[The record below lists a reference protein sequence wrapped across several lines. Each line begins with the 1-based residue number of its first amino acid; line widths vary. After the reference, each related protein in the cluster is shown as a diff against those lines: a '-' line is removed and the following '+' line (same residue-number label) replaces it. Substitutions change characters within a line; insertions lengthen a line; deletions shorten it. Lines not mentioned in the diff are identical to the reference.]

1 MELHTSVYQKTYNV
15 SLREDTLLFWSI
27 HSSHDH
33 CFSLSLSQ
41 LQSQFFLC
49 LFLFVVIPILFLFY
63 VYPLSQFRSYLH
75 AEELISRG
83 NKNRKGRLIDTCAKN
98 EYVNIV
104 TASTSSV
111 RLLFHTV
118 SVGQSRQQCLLFTN
132 YYFRSVTKMRGVHI
146 GGPRTWS
153 REGAKGPS
161 LPFCPQPQNSSS
173 IA

>member
-1 MELHTSVYQKTYNV
+1 MELDTSVYQKTNNV

-49 LFLFVVIPILFLFY
+49 LFLFVFILILFLFY

-75 AEELISRG
+75 AEEDIYRG
-83 NKNRKGRLIDTCAKN
+83 NNNRKGGLIDTCANN
-98 EYVNIV
+98 EQVNIV
-104 TASTSSV
+104 TASAPSV
-111 RLLFHTV
+111 RPLFHTV

-132 YYFRSVTKMRGVHI
+132 YYFRSVTKMRVVHI

-161 LPFCPQPQNSSS
+161 LLFCPQPQNSSS

>member
-1 MELHTSVYQKTYNV
+1 MELHTSVYQKTNNV

-49 LFLFVVIPILFLFY
+49 LFLFVFILILFLFY

-75 AEELISRG
+75 AEEDIYRG
-83 NKNRKGRLIDTCAKN
+83 NNNRKGGLIDTCAKN
-98 EYVNIV
+98 EQVNIV
-104 TASTSSV
+104 TASAPSV
-111 RLLFHTV
+111 RPLFHTV

-161 LPFCPQPQNSSS
+161 LLFCPQPQNSSS

>member
-1 MELHTSVYQKTYNV
+1 MELHTSVYQKTNNV

-49 LFLFVVIPILFLFY
+49 LFLFVFILILFLFY
-63 VYPLSQFRSYLH
+63 VYPLSRFRSYLH
-75 AEELISRG
+75 AEEDIYRG
-83 NKNRKGRLIDTCAKN
+83 NNNRKGGLIDTCAKN
-98 EYVNIV
+98 EQVNIV
-104 TASTSSV
+104 TASASSV
-111 RLLFHTV
+111 RPLFHTV

-132 YYFRSVTKMRGVHI
+132 YYFRSVTKMRGVHM

-153 REGAKGPS
+153 REWAKGPS
-161 LPFCPQPQNSSS
+161 LLFCPQPQNSSS

>member
-1 MELHTSVYQKTYNV
+1 MELHTSVYQKTNNV

-49 LFLFVVIPILFLFY
+49 LFLFVFILILFLFY

-75 AEELISRG
+75 AEEDIYRG
-83 NKNRKGRLIDTCAKN
+83 NNNRKGRLIDTCAKN
-98 EYVNIV
+98 EQVNIV
-104 TASTSSV
+104 TASASSV
-111 RLLFHTV
+111 RPLFHTV

-132 YYFRSVTKMRGVHI
+132 YYFRSVTKMRGVHM

-153 REGAKGPS
+153 REWAKGPS
-161 LPFCPQPQNSSS
+161 LLFCPQPQNSSS